1 MSGMD
6 NNEFGNIKKITG
18 TDPEAVK
25 VNHARDKVIN
35 GMAET
40 MDLYGVTASIGRLYG
55 TLYFQ
60 QNPMTLDEMKDELGM
75 SKPSMSLAV
84 RSLLEMKVVQK
95 VWQKGTRRDLYVA
108 EKDFFKFF
116 QVFFST
122 KWKRE
127 IEVNLQSTKEA
138 SEELKAV
145 LSDPNLQLTPEK
157 KQEIETY
164 KKQID
169 DSRVYYHWL
178 GELVKNLE
186 SGRLFEL
193 IPPTKVD

>member
-1 MSGMD
+1 MEKNRLD
-6 NNEFGNIKKITG
+6 GNRVFNDERLT
-18 TDPEAVK
+18 EK
-25 VNHARDKVIN
+25 VSHAKEKVIN
-35 GMAET
+35 AMAET
-40 MDLYGVTASIGRLYG
+40 MDLYGVTASVGRLYG

-60 QNPMTLDEMKDELGM
+60 QYPMTLDEMKDELGM

-95 VWQKGTRRDLYVA
+95 VWQKGTRKDLYVA

-127 IEVNLQSTKEA
+127 IEVNLPAIREA
-138 SEELKAV
+138 SAELQAM
-145 LSDPNLQLTPEK
+145 LDDPDGKLTPEK
-157 KQEIETY
+157 REEIESY

-169 DSRVYYHWL
+169 ESKVYYYWL
-178 GELVKNLE
+178 NELVKNLD

-193 IPPTKVD
+193 IPPPGDVD

>member
-1 MSGMD
+1 MD
-6 NNEFGNIKKITG
+6 NNEFNG
-18 TDPEAVK
+18 TRHLPGSIQVSAK
-25 VNHARDKVIN
+25 VNHAKDKVIN
-35 GMAET
+35 AMAET
-40 MDLYGVTASIGRLYG
+40 MDLYGVTASVGRLYG

-60 QNPMTLDEMKDELGM
+60 QYPMTLDEMKDELGM

-95 VWQKGTRRDLYVA
+95 VWQKGTRKDLYVA

-127 IEVNLQSTKEA
+127 IEVNLYAIKEA
-138 SEELKAV
+138 SAELQAM
-145 LSDPNLQLTPEK
+145 LDDPGLDLTPEK
-157 KQEIETY
+157 KSEIEAY

-169 DSRVYYHWL
+169 ESKVYYYWL
-178 GELVKNLE
+178 DEMVKSLE
-186 SGRLFEL
+186 SGRLFKL
-193 IPPTKVD
+193 IPPPEKVD